1 MVTKPVSCSVSPWRL
16 REARRCFRRGGIIAY
31 PTEAVYGLGCDP
43 LNGSAVHRLLA
54 LKQRPVD
61 KGVILIAADFNQL
74 RPYISELSEE
84 QMAPV
89 FASWPGPHTW
99 LLPAA
104 PGLPYW
110 LCGKHDTLAVRV
122 TNHPIA
128 ASLCLVCNSPLV
140 STSANMAN
148 RRPARSALEVRLRI
162 NATVDCIVNASLGD
176 RPQPTP
182 IRDARTGQ
190 TIRF

>member
-1 MVTKPVSCSVSPWRL
+1 MNGPLSSWRL
-16 REARRCFRRGGIIAY
+16 REARRCFRGGGIIAY

-61 KGVILIAADFNQL
+61 KGLILIAADFNQL
-74 RPYISELSEE
+74 RPYISELSET

-104 PGLPYW
+104 PNLPYW
-110 LCGKHDTLAVRV
+110 LCGKHNTLAVRV
-122 TNHPIA
+122 TDHPIA
-128 ASLCLVCNSPLV
+128 ASLCLACDSPLV
-140 STSANMAN
+140 STSANRATQ
-148 RRPARSALEVRLRI
+148 RPAKSALEVKLRI
-162 NATVDCIVNASLGD
+162 NAAVDCIINAPLGS
-176 RPQPTP
+176 RLQPTS

-190 TIRF
+190 TIRC